1 MKKNKSQKN
10 IPNGWIV
17 KNLDELATIS
27 RGGSPRPI
35 EEYITKESDGLNW
48 LRIGDIDLG
57 AKYIYETSQK
67 IKKEGLS
74 RTTLVKNGDFILSNS
89 MSFGRPYIMKI
100 DACIHDGWLALKEI
114 KTNLIGKD
122 FLYHLLSSKKIQNDF
137 ISISAGSGVQNLKKE
152 TVSCVS
158 VKLPLIS
165 EQKRIVAVLE
175 VWDEMVEKLAR
186 KIEIKK
192 NIKKGLMQELLS
204 GKKRLA
210 GFKEEW
216 QNVKLEDIARFRR
229 GSFPQPYGLSKWYDD
244 KDGFPFIQV
253 FDVGDNM
260 KLKKMTKRKIS
271 KEAQQMSVFVPK
283 ESIVLTIQGSIGR
296 IALTSYDAYV
306 DRTLLLFQSFKK
318 PTDKVFFMYSVYL
331 LFQIEKMR
339 ADGGTIKTI
348 TKETLNQ
355 FRIELPELEEQKA
368 IADILVTAD
377 REIEKLEEKLR
388 IIKEQKKFLLNN
400 LITGNIRTPENLK

>member
-1 MKKNKSQKN
+1 MTKNKSQKN
-10 IPNGWIV
+10 IPDGWIV
-17 KNLDELATIS
+17 KNLGEIAAIS

-57 AKYIYETSQK
+57 DKYIFTTSQK

-74 RTTLVKNGDFILSNS
+74 RTTFVKRGDFILSNS

-114 KTNLIGKD
+114 KTNLISKD
-122 FLYHLLSSKKIQNDF
+122 FLYYLLSSKKIQNDF
-137 ISISAGSGVQNLKKE
+137 VSISAGSGVQNLKKE
-152 TVSCVS
+152 TVSCIS
-158 VKLPLIS
+158 VKLPLIT

-210 GFKEEW
+210 GFNK
-216 QNVKLEDIARFRR
+216 
-229 GSFPQPYGLSKWYDD
+229 KWEL
-244 KDGFPFIQV
+244 F
-253 FDVGDNM
+253 
-260 KLKKMTKRKIS
+260 KLKELCVIKKG
-271 KEAQQMSVFVPK
+271 QQLNRDDMV
-283 ESIVLTIQGSIGR
+283 
-296 IALTSYDAYV
+296 
-306 DRTLLLFQSFKK
+306 
-318 PTDKVFFMYSVYL
+318 
-331 LFQIEKMR
+331 
-339 ADGGTIKTI
+339 ADGIYPALNGGIEASGYTNEWNTEGKTI
-348 TKETLNQ
+348 TISEGGNSCGFINFNQ
-355 FRIELPELEEQKA
+355 EKFWCGGHCYAVSPNKNADKLFLYQVLKSKQNRIMSLRVGSGLPNIQKTSLDDLKILFPEDIKEQKA

-400 LITGNIRTPENLK
+400 LITGQIRVPVGNE